1 VFEGFLGAVPVYNV
15 AVHVYNVAVHV
26 YNVAV
31 HVTGR
36 DFWIFELGETRPEPL
51 VEKEPEPPAV

>member
-1 VFEGFLGAVPVYNV
+1 VDGVP
-15 AVHVYNVAVHV
+15 V

-36 DFWIFELGETRPEPL
+36 DFWSFELDSAAVTS
-51 VEKEPEPPAV
+51 PPVAIDER

>member
-1 VFEGFLGAVPVYNV
+1 
-15 AVHVYNVAVHV
+15 V

-36 DFWIFELGETRPEPL
+36 DFYVFDLEGHEVEVETD
-51 VEKEPEPPAV
+51 A